1 MRAPIIR
8 DLPMLMFSAKKI
20 TPEKAQPHC
29 LNIGDFVSKPVNPA
43 QLPDAIKRVFEQRAN
58 VNVKALVAKEPA
70 LTQGSSKNRWH
81 FGRALTWTKT

>member
-1 MRAPIIR
+1 
-8 DLPMLMFSAKKI
+8 MLMFSAKKI

-58 VNVKALVAKEPA
+58 VNVETLVAKNAGFDAGLVEEYVA
-70 LTQGSSKNRWH
+70 LRKFIDVNKNLR
-81 FGRALTWTKT
+81 RS